1 MKVGQDGTDLVD
13 TKMNHSLEV
22 FAMDDYLDE
31 LLEWR
36 AAEQDMPEPAE
47 DAFEL

>member
-1 MKVGQDGTDLVD
+1 MKVGQDGMDLVSPK
-13 TKMNHSLEV
+13 TTHLEEP
-22 FAMDDYLDE
+22 AMDDYLDE

-36 AAEQDMPEPAE
+36 AAEQDGPEPAE

>member
-1 MKVGQDGTDLVD
+1 MKNFKD
-13 TKMNHSLEV
+13 S
-22 FAMDDYLDE
+22 AMDDYLDE

-36 AAEQDMPEPAE
+36 AAEQDVLEPAE